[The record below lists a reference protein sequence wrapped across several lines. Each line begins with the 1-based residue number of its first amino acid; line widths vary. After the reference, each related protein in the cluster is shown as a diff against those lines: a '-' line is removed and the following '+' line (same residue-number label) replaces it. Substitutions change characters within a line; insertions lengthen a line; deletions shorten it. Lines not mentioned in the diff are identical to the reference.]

1 MCIFLKTT
9 WPALWRQLLTSSYMY
24 GMFVVMLSEFGHW
37 SQSLQ
42 VSVNRRPRLVAQKGS
57 NRVKFIFG
65 RRSGECDTYIQ
76 SVTHPLYASVGL

>member
-1 MCIFLKTT
+1 MCIFLKTA
-9 WPALWRQLLTSSYMY
+9 WPALWRQLLTSTRM
-24 GMFVVMLSEFGHW
+24 VCLLVMLSKFEHC

-42 VSVNRRPRLVAQKGS
+42 VSVNRRPRLVARKGS

-65 RRSGECDTYIQ
+65 RSSGECDTYIQ